1 LKKILYIL
9 FAFNLIL
16 PKNFIYT
23 EDTWY
28 SITSPEEITSIS
40 YNRDQVFFSSENG
53 LFVYDKAYQ
62 DFYYSDYLLNNIENK
77 DIFIIHYDL
86 YRDNFWM
93 LNREEI
99 MFKSKL
105 SSVWL
110 KIRFDNLDLFS
121 YQNIKNI
128 GSNSN
133 YVVLQTN
140 SNTFIFLDPFTGRVK
155 HDVSNEDVQL
165 QILSVNWSSSYRS
178 NYNNTINLMN
188 YYTFDNWK
196 IVSDNE
202 LEKNGKTVKITCFL
216 DETNQYKWLGTDT
229 GEIFFIRPY
238 SNEIEEFKSIPP
250 IANINIAYLDNR
262 GEWWIADK
270 DWIYNYSDI
279 LYNQEMVFLCH
290 WDEDDNIWTEYYQNK
305 YPQVMVKDI
314 NDIYRLGESLY
325 IATNSGLLIYDIIL
339 DRWKLLNQSDGLIDN
354 VILDIEYYDNVLYLA
369 TQGGLVTFSTLINK
383 PIASY
388 FTKLT
393 NKKISDIDM
402 MNGDLYLL
410 TDIGLLKMD
419 TNTKEYEIISRK
431 RFQNIEIENDT
442 IFLSKNNA
450 LYYINNNELNFLF
463 THDKIKNFDICNSY
477 IWAHSNH
484 SAIIYDMNTGHKLE
498 YDETDGIISDKINDI
513 QCDDNW
519 VWFSTDNGLSF
530 YNWEKYHYAK

>member
-1 LKKILYIL
+1 MKKILYIL
-9 FAFNLIL
+9 FAFNFIL

-40 YNRDQVFFSSENG
+40 YNRDQVFFSSGNG

-62 DFYYSDYLLNNIENK
+62 NFYYSDYLLNNIENK

-133 YVVLQTN
+133 YIVLQTN

-155 HDVSNEDVQL
+155 NDVSNDDVQL
-165 QILSVNWSSSYRS
+165 QLLSVNWSSSYRS
-178 NYNNTINLMN
+178 NYNNAINLMD

-196 IVSDNE
+196 IVSNNE

-216 DETNQYKWLGTDT
+216 DEVNQYKWLGTDT
-229 GEIFFIRPY
+229 GELFFIRPY
-238 SNEIEEFKSIPP
+238 SNEIEEFQSIPP

-325 IATNSGLLIYDIIL
+325 IATNSGLLIYDITL
-339 DRWKLLNQSDGLIDN
+339 DRWKLLNRSDGLVDD

-369 TQGGLVTFSTLINK
+369 TQGGLVAFSTLINK

-431 RFQNIEIENDT
+431 RFRNIEIENDT

-450 LYYINNNELNFLF
+450 LYYINNNELNLLF
-463 THDKIKNFDICNSY
+463 QYDKIKNFDICNNY
-477 IWAHSNH
+477 IWAHGNY
-484 SAIIYDMNTGHKLE
+484 SAMIYDMNTGYKLE